1 MTLNRIWLGVLL
13 GILFLLM
20 GGSLVYTTL
29 ENQQLKKAVAET
41 EDMTHDEVTEDN
53 FHSVGD
59 EETAQTAANEKAL
72 FVAGVFQLFLPY
84 DENTYL
90 SRFDEV
96 EGKVTDEVLA
106 ALKGMVATVDPAIT
120 VQNTLHD
127 LDVYTN
133 GTDSNQFL
141 VIATVSLQVSEGVD
155 STYTQVYQTTLEE
168 AGSTYRI
175 NRIDSLGGIAPFDRE

>member
-1 MTLNRIWLGVLL
+1 MNLNRIWLGVLL

-29 ENQQLKKAVAET
+29 ENQALKKAVAET
-41 EDMTHDEVTEDN
+41 QDVTHEAVQEEGLPP
-53 FHSVGD
+53 VG
-59 EETAQTAANEKAL
+59 EEAAQTTVSGKAL
-72 FVAGVFQLFLPY
+72 FVAGVFQRFLPY
-84 DENTYL
+84 NEKTYL
-90 SRFDEV
+90 SRFEEV

-106 ALKGMVATVDPAIT
+106 ALKGMVATIDPAIP

-127 LDVYTN
+127 LEVYTN
-133 GTDSNQFL
+133 GTNKNQFL
-141 VIATVSLQVSEGVD
+141 VIATVSLQVGEGVD

-168 AGSTYRI
+168 EGASYRI